1 MERRDSG
8 TSLAAVPVS
17 KSKRSRYTP
26 PPKKQDPPSRLW
38 VPTAMFTLWGVGLAV
53 VILNYT
59 GLLPGDAANSYL
71 FLGLGLLTSGFLLA
85 TRFR

>member
-1 MERRDSG
+1 M
-8 TSLAAVPVS
+8 PVS

-26 PPKKQDPPSRLW
+26 PPEKHDPPSRLW
-38 VPTAMFTLWGVGLAV
+38 VPTAMFTLWALGLAI

-59 GLLPGDAANSYL
+59 SLLPGGAANSYL
-71 FLGLGLLTSGFLLA
+71 FLGLGILTAGFLLA